1 LRGIVL
7 SEYRGAA
14 IDARRAMHYLARL
27 RFGEAKLTS
36 HSVDSAWAAKL
47 SFTEAQLAIFFAKL
61 FADLLF

>member
-1 LRGIVL
+1 MRCVVLR
-7 SEYRGAA
+7 EYRGA

-36 HSVDSAWAAKL
+36 HSVDSARAAKL
-47 SFTEAQLAIFFAKL
+47 SFTEAQLAIFLAKL